1 MRSLQQ
7 LTPPWGHSRGWPKTR
22 TDYGQLVTAIPL
34 AAARVAFAGGAAF
47 VLLLAALHFIRPDLD
62 PSWHFVSDYAIGDYG
77 WMMAVAFLALALSYV
92 ALFVTLRL
100 QVETLAGRIGLA
112 LLLVS
117 AVGLILGGLFTTD
130 PLLAS
135 PEART
140 ASGKLHSVGG
150 TLGIVI
156 PFAAA
161 LISWS
166 LARSRGWSLARVP
179 LLWSAGLAVLGFLVS
194 AGSLTILLSQ
204 SGGTF
209 GPEVPVGWPNRL
221 EIMAYTLWPMVVA
234 WCAVRLR
241 KGMLP

>member
-1 MRSLQQ
+1 MRSLQH
-7 LTPPWGHSRGWPKTR
+7 LTPPWGHSRGWPKTK
-22 TDYGQLVTAIPL
+22 TEYGQLVTAIPV

-47 VLLLAALHFIRPDLD
+47 VLLLAALHVIRPDLD
-62 PSWHFVSDYAIGDYG
+62 PSWHFVSEYAIGEYG

-100 QVETLAGRIGLA
+100 QIQTLAGRIGLA

-117 AVGLILGGLFTTD
+117 SVGLILAGLFTTD

-140 ASGKLHSVGG
+140 ARGKLHSVGG

-179 LLWSAGLAVLGFLVS
+179 LLWSAGLVVIGFLVS
-194 AGSLTILLSQ
+194 AGSLAVLLWQ

-241 KGMLP
+241 KGLLP